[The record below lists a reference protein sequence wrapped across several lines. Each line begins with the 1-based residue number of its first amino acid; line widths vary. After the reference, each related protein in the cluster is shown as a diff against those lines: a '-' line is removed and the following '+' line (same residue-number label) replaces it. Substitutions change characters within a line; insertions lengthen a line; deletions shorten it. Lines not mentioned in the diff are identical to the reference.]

1 MLMHPDVQKRAQ
13 EELDRVVGTDRLPT
27 LDDRKNLPFV
37 NAVIMEVMRLEQ
49 GFVIQSNILILMP
62 TNLKFRWQPVAP
74 LGELRKS
81 IAIQFPH

>member
-27 LDDRKNLPFV
+27 LDDRENLPFV

-49 GFVIQSNILILMP
+49 RFVI
-62 TNLKFRWQPVAP
+62 
-74 LGELRKS
+74 
-81 IAIQFPH
+81 

>member
-49 GFVIQSNILILMP
+49 GFVI
-62 TNLKFRWQPVAP
+62 
-74 LGELRKS
+74 
-81 IAIQFPH
+81 

>member
-27 LDDRKNLPFV
+27 LDDRENLPFV

-49 GFVIQSNILILMP
+49 GFVI
-62 TNLKFRWQPVAP
+62 
-74 LGELRKS
+74 
-81 IAIQFPH
+81 